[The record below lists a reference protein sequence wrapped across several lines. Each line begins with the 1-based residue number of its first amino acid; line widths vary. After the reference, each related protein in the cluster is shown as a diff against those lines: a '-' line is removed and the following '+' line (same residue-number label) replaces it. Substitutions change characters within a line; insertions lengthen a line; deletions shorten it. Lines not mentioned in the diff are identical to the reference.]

1 MYLSKALLL
10 LASAAGLHV
19 ATADFMVYTE
29 PPIPTSAIPSF
40 ANPSDAAS
48 WTTSVFLN
56 ANIAYRS
63 FTASLGAPY
72 KSSQSSAASEIA
84 AFASTASNYSIPAQ
98 VTGSGTM
105 TFYSAPTW
113 YSALPSGARAFKE
126 LQVQDQ
132 FSIVRGVIEARQTRS
147 STGAASQATAAG
159 GLLGR
164 EFGALAV
171 VAAGV
176 FL

>member
-1 MYLSKALLL
+1 
-10 LASAAGLHV
+10 
-19 ATADFMVYTE
+19 
-29 PPIPTSAIPSF
+29 
-40 ANPSDAAS
+40 
-48 WTTSVFLN
+48 
-56 ANIAYRS
+56 
-63 FTASLGAPY
+63 
-72 KSSQSSAASEIA
+72 
-84 AFASTASNYSIPAQ
+84 
-98 VTGSGTM
+98 M